1 MNDLK
6 ILRLDH
12 FVLTVK
18 SIEVSCAFYQRCAR
32 YGDLKPLE
40 KEERLQNLGQQKIN
54 FHQAG
59 QEIDPK
65 AKSPLSGSSDMC
77 FITNESESSLIEM
90 LQTNGVAIIW
100 LSKRTGALGPILS
113 VYISSILDWNL
124 IDRSEL

>member
-18 SIEVSCAFYQRCAR
+18 SIEVSCAFYQDVLGMEIETFGEGRKAA
-32 YGDLKPLE
+32 KF
-40 KEERLQNLGQQKIN
+40 GQQKIN

-90 LQTNGVAIIW
+90 LKQNGVAIIW
-100 LSKRTGALGPILS
+100 VLLKEQ
-113 VYISSILDWNL
+113 VH
-124 IDRSEL
+124 